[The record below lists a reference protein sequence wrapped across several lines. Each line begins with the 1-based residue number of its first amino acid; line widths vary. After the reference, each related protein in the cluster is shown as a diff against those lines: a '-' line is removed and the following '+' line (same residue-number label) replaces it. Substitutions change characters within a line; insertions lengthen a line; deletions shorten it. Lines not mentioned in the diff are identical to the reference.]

1 MISEFNIFKI
11 SNVKFIVIKI
21 KTRIVKPLIQ
31 YYAILNKLYP
41 NDSG

>member
-1 MISEFNIFKI
+1 MISEFKIFKI

-31 YYAILNKLYP
+31 YYAILNKFVR
-41 NDSG
+41 NNSG